1 MLADIAQAILALVP
15 SESPHR
21 RQEWLAHDAVVVADH
36 RVWGVRIYH
45 HVNVGDTTS
54 CNLPKLSDTGGYNIF
69 NDPVL
74 CMCLLD
80 ENSHPFVRRV
90 RPHKEWMSTVSLATW
105 GNTNIVGRW
114 VVIVPHRVDT
124 VSIEESTLR
133 TLTQTHNSL
142 IIKVLVS

>member
-1 MLADIAQAILALVP
+1 
-15 SESPHR
+15 
-21 RQEWLAHDAVVVADH
+21 
-36 RVWGVRIYH
+36 
-45 HVNVGDTTS
+45 
-54 CNLPKLSDTGGYNIF
+54 
-69 NDPVL
+69 
-74 CMCLLD
+74 MCLLD

-90 RPHKEWMSTVSLATW
+90 RPHKEWMGTVSLATW